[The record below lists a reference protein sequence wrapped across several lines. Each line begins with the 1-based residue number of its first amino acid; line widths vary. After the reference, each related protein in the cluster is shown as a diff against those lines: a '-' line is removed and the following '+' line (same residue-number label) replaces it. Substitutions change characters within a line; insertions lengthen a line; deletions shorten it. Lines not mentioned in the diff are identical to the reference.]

1 MDFKD
6 FNLGSIEASG
16 GTGIDS
22 FLEKHSESDIP
33 MKKNAST
40 RVRVASLDQLSS
52 FHRISAETLVHK
64 STRDLWTVTREAD
77 GLYIQRLFQD
87 NGTPLKEE

>member
-6 FNLGSIEASG
+6 FNLDSIEASG

-22 FLEKHSESDIP
+22 FLEAQSESDLP
-33 MKKNAST
+33 MKKNASMKI
-40 RVRVASLDQLSS
+40 RVASLEQFNP

-64 STRDLWTVTREAD
+64 STKDLWTVTREAD

-87 NGTPLKEE
+87 DGVPLKD

>member
-6 FNLGSIEASG
+6 FNLDSIESSG

-22 FLEKHSESDIP
+22 FLEVHSESDVP

-40 RVRVASLDQLSS
+40 RVKIASLEQLNP

-64 STRDLWTVTREAD
+64 STKDLWTVTREND
-77 GLYIQRLFQD
+77 GLYIQRLFRD
-87 NGTPLKEE
+87 DGTPLKD

>member
-6 FNLGSIEASG
+6 FNLDSIEASG

-22 FLEKHSESDIP
+22 FLEAHSESDRPIR
-33 MKKNAST
+33 KNASMK
-40 RVRVASLDQLSS
+40 VRVASLEQLDS

-64 STRDLWTVTREAD
+64 STKDLWTVTREDD

-87 NGTPLKEE
+87 NGAPLKD